1 MYLLFPG
8 SSRFLSI
15 FRSHQCRVSSP
26 FSAQRIPDPI
36 NVKCC
41 SCKLQLP
48 IRTYECV
55 TLLNSRAI
63 LLEVE
68 LKQKHQKRGMLK
80 VSCPPPSIAV
90 LWANITLR
98 RVHATWLHCWLVPA
112 LCGGDC
118 ACSFPSL
125 SMFKSR
131 GNRIPCDPARYITRS
146 KVLGWSMGILS
157 DLWRTSLLSALA
169 WTGPQALCEAE
180 AVFLGIF
187 FSCNLEL

>member
-1 MYLLFPG
+1 MQLYRVSKGRRCNNLHLHYYFAFTVFACICSFLDPVAFYQYLW
-8 SSRFLSI
+8 
-15 FRSHQCRVSSP
+15 SHQCRVSSP
-26 FSAQRIPDPI
+26 FSAQCIPDPI

-48 IRTYECV
+48 IRMYECV

-118 ACSFPSL
+118 ACSFLGL

-131 GNRIPCDPARYITRS
+131 GNRIQPTLRGT
-146 KVLGWSMGILS
+146 
-157 DLWRTSLLSALA
+157 
-169 WTGPQALCEAE
+169 
-180 AVFLGIF
+180 
-187 FSCNLEL
+187 